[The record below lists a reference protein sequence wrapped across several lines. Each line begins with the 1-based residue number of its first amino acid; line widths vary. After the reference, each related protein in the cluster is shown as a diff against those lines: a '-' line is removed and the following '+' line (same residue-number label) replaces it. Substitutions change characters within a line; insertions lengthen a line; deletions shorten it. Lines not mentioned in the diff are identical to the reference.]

1 MAIGP
6 EALVSILVGA
16 SVKEWFAWKNK
27 TDFIL
32 INAEER
38 IGIATLMCLMVGIFT
53 FILGFFRLGF
63 LDSVLSRALLRGF
76 VLAVACVVMIDMA
89 NTLLGIKETPTT
101 SDSESPVSKLL
112 HTLQCLKETH
122 ILTFSISLFSIS
134 YLFGLK
140 YLKSKYKHISW
151 ISFIPDILVL
161 VFLSTVLCSVFRWDL
176 LGVEILDK
184 INPSATYIY
193 PKIPPISMDAIRF
206 LTLSSILISVIGFV
220 ESIAAAKI
228 FSAKYNYPV
237 SPNRELVAI
246 GTANIIS
253 SFFGGYPAFGSL
265 GRSAV
270 NDASGAKT
278 QLAGGITGLIVLMV
292 SLWFLPLFEFLPK
305 SVCSSIIVVAAANL
319 VELHDVWF
327 IIQLRA
333 WKDLGL
339 LCLTFLSTLFISIE
353 SGTLISVAISLLLV
367 VQHTTKTRLA
377 ILGQTLV
384 INPATGSLKPK
395 YRSIQ
400 EGPSVEPLDSLLIIR
415 IEEGLF
421 FGNSGQLKER
431 LKRIEVF
438 GDLSVHPGEEPI
450 TISEELGHKEL
461 KAIIFDM
468 AAVTNIDA
476 T

>member
-1 MAIGP
+1 M
-6 EALVSILVGA
+6 SILVGA
-16 SVKEWFAWKNK
+16 SLKEWFAWKNK
-27 TDFIL
+27 TDFIQVN
-32 INAEER
+32 IEER

-89 NTLLGIKETPTT
+89 NTLLGIRDSPKT

-112 HTLQCLKETH
+112 NTLQCLKETH
-122 ILTFSISLFSIS
+122 LLTFLISVFSIT

-140 YLKSKYKHISW
+140 FVKSTYKNIYW
-151 ISFIPDILVL
+151 ISFIPDILSLVL
-161 VFLSTVLCSVFRWDL
+161 LSTVLCAVFRWDL

-184 INPSATYIY
+184 INPSSSYIY
-193 PKIPPISMDAIRF
+193 PRIPPISMDAVRF

-228 FSAKYNYPV
+228 FSAKYHYPV

-270 NDASGAKT
+270 NDASGAIT
-278 QLAGGITGLIVLMV
+278 QLAGGITGLIVLIV

-319 VELHDVWF
+319 VELNDVWF
-327 IIQLRA
+327 IIRLRA

-339 LCLTFLSTLFISIE
+339 LFLTFLSTLFISIE
-353 SGTLISVAISLLLV
+353 SGTLISVGISLLLV

-395 YRSIQ
+395 YKSIH
-400 EGPSVEPLDSLLIIR
+400 EGASVEPLDSLLIIR

-450 TISEELGHKEL
+450 VISEDLGHKEL
-461 KAIIFDM
+461 KVIIFDM
-468 AAVTNIDA
+468 AAVTDIDA

>member
-1 MAIGP
+1 MGP

-16 SVKEWFAWKNK
+16 SLKEWFAWKNK
-27 TDFIL
+27 SDLVQVDIS
-32 INAEER
+32 ER
-38 IGIATLMCLMVGIFT
+38 IGIATLMCLMVGVFT
-53 FILGFFRLGF
+53 FLLGFFRLGF

-89 NTLLGIKETPTT
+89 DTLLGIPNA
-101 SDSESPVSKLL
+101 SNAGDGESPVSKLL
-112 HTLQCLKETH
+112 NTLHRLGECHYLT
-122 ILTFSISLFSIS
+122 ILISIFSIT
-134 YLFGLK
+134 YLFGFK
-140 YLKSKYKHISW
+140 IVKSKFKNKSW
-151 ISFIPDILVL
+151 ISFFPDILVL
-161 VFLSTVLCSVFRWDL
+161 VLVSTILCWIFRWDL
-176 LGVEILDK
+176 QGVDIINK
-184 INPSATYIY
+184 VNPSFSYIY
-193 PKIPPISMDAIRF
+193 PRMPPISMDSIKF

-228 FSAKYNYPV
+228 FSSKYNYPV

-270 NDASGAKT
+270 NDASGAKS
-278 QLAGGITGLIVLMV
+278 QLAGGITGVIVFIV

-305 SVCSSIIVVAAANL
+305 SVCSSIIVAAAANL

-327 IIQLRA
+327 IVRLCA
-333 WKDLGL
+333 WTDLGL
-339 LCLTFLSTLFISIE
+339 LCLTFLSTVFISIE
-353 SGTLISVAISLLLV
+353 SGTLISVGISLLLV

-384 INPATGSLKPK
+384 INPATGSFKAK

-438 GDLSVHPGEEPI
+438 GDLSIHPGEEPLV
-450 TISEELGHKEL
+450 ISEDLGHKEL
-461 KAIIFDM
+461 KVIIFDM
-468 AAVTNIDA
+468 AAVTDIDA